1 MEKKLWFSS
10 IIHGGAQTS
19 FWNFHV
25 DDEVSDSK
33 KNVDEKLR
41 FFSIVI
47 HKTQMTKKTLKTLD
61 NNSGI

>member
-1 MEKKLWFSS
+1 
-10 IIHGGAQTS
+10 
-19 FWNFHV
+19 V